1 MSLLQQGHA
10 RIRGLASSTFFVLL
24 IVGLLV
30 GCGSG
35 GGGVGTSPSSPPT
48 TVTQTIGSV
57 GGTVSLPDGTV
68 VAFAGG
74 VLSDGTQVKVTSAPS
89 DSASIPSGTQALS
102 RTVSVEIPVG
112 MVSAVLGDSQTI
124 TMEIPPTTPTSSALA
139 RLIFPNEAMAQA
151 TTISDLYRT
160 IKATAQIGSEVVTYY
175 APDLAS
181 AALKLTGKALV
192 KAKLDDLVKKLSGR
206 SVPPGTELILK
217 LLFVVYNVQQCFL
230 DSMRTYELRDNGS
243 FSDPTYELLDNGSFS
258 DSIRRDVTRTP
269 LILIHGWQ
277 EISSSSCRNP
287 YQTTWSDPQKKRFVE
302 LFLNDPDLVSKF
314 QVFSV
319 HYNSMNSIISTTGP
333 ELAGLLNRSFGSS
346 PVVVL
351 AYSMGGLVA
360 RTAVAPPPNV
370 NPANIAL
377 LITLATPHHGSP
389 LASRE
394 AFDILRNP
402 VFQILELALS
412 IAAGNPSNLLI
423 ARPGAGLKDA
433 NHDGFDGLQFYD
445 LSEPPQLGNPNLVA
459 LQASES
465 QRSAHSKYVAFAG
478 QVQEP
483 TVGAI
488 LRNMGYENDVIIPVA
503 SAQFDGVTIKQRA
516 LFSGL
521 SHSSILEMGVNQGVA
536 GKDVWAAVRTAL
548 IDFTP
553 PPSPPPPSQGTWSA
567 TKGTLTTARTYH
579 TATRLS
585 NGKVLVSGGRPVPF
599 SPNSNP
605 RASAELYDQTI
616 GIWITTDPMNTARSG
631 HSATLLSNGKV
642 LVAGGSGTSGDLALA
657 ELYDPATGR
666 WSFTDPMITA
676 RSNHAAT
683 LLASGKV
690 LVAGGQGGALAELY
704 DPATGTWTATGSLRT
719 ARSLHTATLLPNGK
733 ILVAGGCPANSGCS
747 SHVLQAELYDPATG
761 IWSFTGL
768 MVTGRDVHT
777 ATLLSNGKV
786 LVTGGYGD
794 TAQLASA
801 ELYDPATGE
810 WTSTR
815 SMSTARV
822 VHAAVLLPNGKVLVA
837 GRYDVATA
845 ELYDPTTGTW
855 TSTGSMTTVRHHIQH
870 VAVLLGTG
878 QVLVV
883 GGTDSSGGNA
893 LASAELYQP

>member
-1 MSLLQQGHA
+1 MKRIPLL
-10 RIRGLASSTFFVLL
+10 L
-24 IVGLLV
+24 VGLLA
-30 GCGSG
+30 GCSG
-35 GGGVGTSPSSPPT
+35 GGSSSGGGTSPSSPSS

-57 GGTVSLPDGTV
+57 GGTVSLPDGTE

-74 VLSDGTQVKVTSAPS
+74 VLSDGTQVKVTSVPS
-89 DSASIPSGTQALS
+89 DSASIPGGTQALS

-175 APDLAS
+175 TPDLAS

-217 LLFVVYNVQQCFL
+217 LSFVVYNVQQCFL
-230 DSMRTYELRDNGS
+230 DSMRTYELLGNGS
-243 FSDPTYELLDNGSFS
+243 FSA
-258 DSIRRDVTRTP
+258 SITRDVTRTP

-287 YQTTWSDPQKKRFVE
+287 YQTTWSDPRKKRFVE

-333 ELAGLLNRSFGSS
+333 ELAALLNQSFGPT

-351 AYSMGGLVA
+351 AYSMGGLLA

-377 LITLATPHHGSP
+377 LITLTTPHHGSP

-433 NHDGFDGLQFYD
+433 NHDGFDGLQFQD
-445 LSEPPQLGNPNLVA
+445 LNEPPQLGNPNLVA

-465 QRSAHSKYVAFAG
+465 QRSVHSKYVAFAG

-488 LRNMGYENDVIIPVA
+488 LRNMGYENDMIIPVS

-553 PPSPPPPSQGTWSA
+553 PPPPPPPPSQGAWSPTGNMA
-567 TKGTLTTARTYH
+567 TARTH
-579 TATRLS
+579 HSATRLS
-585 NGKVLVSGGRPVPF
+585 DGRVLVAGGRPVP
-599 SPNSNP
+599 SLPSSNP
-605 RASAELYDQTI
+605 RASAELYDPTI
-616 GIWITTDPMNTARSG
+616 GTWIATDPMNTARSG

-642 LVAGGSGTSGDLALA
+642 LVAGGSGTSGNLALA
-657 ELYDPATGR
+657 ELYDPATGA
-666 WSFTDPMITA
+666 WSVTDSMITA

-690 LVAGGQGGALAELY
+690 LVAGGEGGDLAELY

-719 ARSLHTATLLPNGK
+719 ARFLHTATLLPNGK
-733 ILVAGGCPANSGCS
+733 VLVAGGCPAQSGNC
-747 SHVLQAELYDPATG
+747 SHVVEAELYDPATG

-801 ELYDPATGE
+801 ELYDPATGA

-855 TSTGSMTTVRHHIQH
+855 TSTGSMTTVRHHIQE
-870 VAVLLGTG
+870 VAVLLGTS

-883 GGTDSSGGNA
+883 GGTDSTGSNA
-893 LASAELYQP
+893 LASAELYQPEVTPKFGGF

>member
-1 MSLLQQGHA
+1 MVPMPAHSSSVAAPAEPASPA
-10 RIRGLASSTFFVLL
+10 RADPAGGLRGRASATFFGLL
-24 IVGLLV
+24 LVGLLA
-30 GCGSG
+30 GCGGSG

-68 VAFAGG
+68 VAFASG

-124 TMEIPPTTPTSSALA
+124 TMEIPPTAPTSSALA

-217 LLFVVYNVQQCFL
+217 LSFVVYNVQQCFL

-412 IAAGNPSNLLI
+412 IAAGNPSNLLS

-521 SHSSILEMGVNQGVA
+521 SHLSILEMGVNQGVA

-553 PPSPPPPSQGTWSA
+553 PPPPPPPPSPGTWSP
-567 TKGTLTTARTYH
+567 T
-579 TATRLS
+579 
-585 NGKVLVSGGRPVPF
+585 
-599 SPNSNP
+599 
-605 RASAELYDQTI
+605 
-616 GIWITTDPMNTARSG
+616 
-631 HSATLLSNGKV
+631 
-642 LVAGGSGTSGDLALA
+642 GSL
-657 ELYDPATGR
+657 ATGR
-666 WSFTDPMITA
+666 S
-676 RSNHAAT
+676 S
-683 LLASGKV
+683 
-690 LVAGGQGGALAELY
+690 
-704 DPATGTWTATGSLRT
+704 
-719 ARSLHTATLLPNGK
+719 HTATLLPNGK
-733 ILVAGGCPANSGCS
+733 
-747 SHVLQAELYDPATG
+747 
-761 IWSFTGL
+761 
-768 MVTGRDVHT
+768 
-777 ATLLSNGKV
+777 V
-786 LVTGGYGD
+786 LVVGGTNFGGY
-794 TAQLASA
+794 LASA
-801 ELYDPATGE
+801 ELYDPAANGGVGAWTPTGSL
-810 WTSTR
+810 T
-815 SMSTARV
+815 TARAS
-822 VHAAVLLPNGKVLVA
+822 HTATLLPNGKVLVA
-837 GRYDVATA
+837 GGQ
-845 ELYDPTTGTW
+845 TG
-855 TSTGSMTTVRHHIQH
+855 GV
-870 VAVLLGTG
+870 
-878 QVLVV
+878 
-883 GGTDSSGGNA
+883 A
-893 LASAELYQP
+893 LASAELYDPAANSGAGAWTPTGSLATARKYHTATLLPNGKVLVVGGGTPFFGSDTSAELYDPAANGGVGAWSATGSFATWRYHGHTATVLLNGKVLVVGGCCVLASAELYQ